1 MLSQPPTLSWVGGFY
16 LTEQSEKA
24 VIMEVKVYVGNL
36 SKSTTSEELNTL
48 FTQAG
53 AVTTVDIIKDRK
65 SGESKGFAFVT
76 MAAQG
81 DADKAI
87 SMFNAHKM
95 GEQELKVNI
104 AKPKE

>member
-1 MLSQPPTLSWVGGFY
+1 MGSAAFY
-16 LTEQSEKA
+16 LTDQSEKA
-24 VIMEVKVYVGNL
+24 VTMEVKVYVGNL

-53 AVTTVDIIKDRK
+53 AVTAVDIIKDRK

-76 MAAQG
+76 MSAQG

-87 SMFNAHKM
+87 SMFNTHKM

>member
-1 MLSQPPTLSWVGGFY
+1 
-16 LTEQSEKA
+16 
-24 VIMEVKVYVGNL
+24 MEAKVYVGNL
-36 SKSTTSEELNTL
+36 AKSTTSEELNTL

-53 AVTTVDIIKDRK
+53 AVTAVEIIKDRK
-65 SGESKGFAFVT
+65 SGEPKGFAFIT
-76 MAAQG
+76 MSSQE
-81 DADKAI
+81 DANKAI

>member
-1 MLSQPPTLSWVGGFY
+1 MGSAAFY
-16 LTEQSEKA
+16 LTDQSEKA
-24 VIMEVKVYVGNL
+24 VTMEVKVYVGNL
-36 SKSTTSEELNTL
+36 SKSTTQEELNTL

-53 AVTTVDIIKDRK
+53 AVTAVDIIKDRK

-76 MAAQG
+76 MTSQG